1 MLVYKVEKFIQLA
14 VLEAQGNVLSS
25 RKCLGW
31 ATSWRSPKKFSHP
44 FQDLPYDQRPSTR
57 PHLLQIHHFLPN
69 LLLGDQS
76 YFHTCTL
83 RSNHMHTSVPGCQC
97 RQSCPRSYSLSVCS
111 AVCLAC
117 LKVSSSS
124 PGIQPWSLGNH
135 FCLQFAIF
143 SGSICSGIRLKAQIP

>member
-1 MLVYKVEKFIQLA
+1 MYS
-14 VLEAQGNVLSS
+14 VLGSVWAGPHHGGLPRNVLTLS
-25 RKCLGW
+25 KTFPMTQG
-31 ATSWRSPKKFSHP
+31 
-44 FQDLPYDQRPSTR
+44 PSTR
-57 PHLLQIHHFLPN
+57 PHLLQIHYFLPD
-69 LLLGDQS
+69 LLLGDKS

-111 AVCLAC
+111 TVCLAC

-143 SGSICSGIRLKAQIP
+143 SGYICSGIRLKAQIP